1 MTTSPARQSKQRQ
14 PASRRAMGRPPERKP
29 GVQSGKMAAARKTT
43 TKKSATKSGAASVS
57 RQDWIDFAMAVLGE
71 HGPDAVRIERLCTG
85 LGVTK
90 GSFYW
95 HFKSR
100 AALRDAMLKH
110 WQYKETQAIID
121 EVETP
126 PNAPLT
132 KLELLFNTANA
143 GVVDF
148 RAEMAVRQWAL
159 QDEQVARVVEAVD
172 RRRLD
177 FLYRQFAA
185 LGFSRGETRMRARL
199 LYSLML
205 GEAMIHEPEPRQ
217 TRKARWRA
225 SFALLTGQAPG

>member
-1 MTTSPARQSKQRQ
+1 MTTSPTRQIQ
-14 PASRRAMGRPPERKP
+14 PRPPAFRAATSRKSTRKP
-29 GVQSGKMAAARKTT
+29 GGKEEDGKDRTGSGHKSG
-43 TKKSATKSGAASVS
+43 TKPGAASVS
-57 RQDWIDFAMAVLGE
+57 RQDWIDYAMTILGE

-85 LGVTK
+85 LGITK

-95 HFKSR
+95 HFKAS
-100 AALRDAMLKH
+100 AALRDAMLEH

-132 KLELLFNTANA
+132 KLELLFNKANA

-185 LGFSRGETRMRARL
+185 LGFARSETRLRARL

-217 TRKARWRA
+217 TRKTRWRE
-225 SFALLTGQAPG
+225 SFALLTGQFEN